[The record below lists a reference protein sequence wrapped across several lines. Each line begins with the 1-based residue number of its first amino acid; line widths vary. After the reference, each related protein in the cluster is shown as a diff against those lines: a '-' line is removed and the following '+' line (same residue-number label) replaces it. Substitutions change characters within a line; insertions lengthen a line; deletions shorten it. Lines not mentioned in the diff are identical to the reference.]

1 MAREDTRFPGPDIST
16 QHLSPTMWHLWEGIW
31 SISWEEAVTKVH
43 VIGDVHGELAKL
55 RELLRGAELIRNDE
69 DETETWSGGESTL
82 WLMGDL
88 VDHGPDGI
96 GAVELVMRLQQQA
109 AEVGGRVQVLLGNHD
124 VLLLAAH
131 RFGNR
136 PIPDSEKTCRDYWQ
150 ENGGQET
157 DLERITPDHVRWL
170 SSLPAMA
177 REGEHLLAH
186 ADALFYTRYG
196 GSIAQVNRTM
206 TDVLQ
211 SDDITRWDRLLDEFG
226 EHRAFV
232 DAKTGAERARAFLR
246 HFGGQQLVHGHTPV
260 AKMTGQPPEAVR
272 EPLLYAGDQ
281 CLDVDPGMYLGGPGF
296 VYRLPSLL

>member
-1 MAREDTRFPGPDIST
+1 V
-16 QHLSPTMWHLWEGIW
+16 
-31 SISWEEAVTKVH
+31 VTEVH

-55 RELLRGAELIRNDE
+55 RELLRGAELIRTDNDE
-69 DETETWSGGESTL
+69 TATWSGGESTL

-109 AEVGGRVQVLLGNHD
+109 AGFGGRVQVLLGNHD

-131 RFGNR
+131 RFGAR
-136 PIPDSEKTCRDYWQ
+136 PIPGSEKTCLDYWQ

-157 DLERITPDHVRWL
+157 DLQRITPDHVRWL
-170 SSLPAMA
+170 SGLPAMA
-177 REGEHLLAH
+177 REGDHLLAH
-186 ADALFYTRYG
+186 ADALLYTRYG
-196 GSIAQVNRTM
+196 ESIEQVNQSI

-211 SDDITRWDRLLDEFG
+211 SDDISSWDRLLDEFC

-232 DAKTGAERARAFLR
+232 DATTGAERARAFLH
-246 HFGGQQLVHGHTPV
+246 HFGGRQLVHGHTPV
-260 AKMTGQPPEAVR
+260 AKLTGQPPEAVR

-281 CLDVDPGMYLGGPGF
+281 CLDVDPGMYLGGAGF
-296 VYRLPSLL
+296 IYRLPSFL